1 MKKKD
6 QRISRFQKKI
16 RVILAVCIVFGGLL
30 VASVV
35 ASVFKE
41 DGLKNYEI
49 FARSETVYVMIILAI
64 ALLVLL
70 FFMLLAVRK
79 RNRENEYLPAYLCE
93 RAKSVLDESQYADGE
108 NLVELE
114 PVRGAELPFTEEAE
128 NESTEASEEKS
139 PDGEE
144 EAQPRKV
151 EREPRFYN
159 LSELDKQASVA
170 KRYAGVDSLAEL
182 CERFRRYCATEK
194 QLYYTIED
202 VRCFVASL
210 TVTKL
215 IVMQGMSGTGK
226 TSMACAFGDFLGNPS
241 LVVPVQPMW
250 KERSDLIGYFNEF
263 TGRFNETNL
272 LRKMYEANCNT
283 DEIYVTVL
291 DEMNIARV
299 EYYFAEFLSLLE
311 LEEGNQELDVVSDS
325 WENDPRR
332 LRNGKIELPQN
343 MWFMGTVNNDD
354 STFAI
359 SDKVYDRAMVMNFDR
374 KCEPFDC
381 EGSGE
386 VRISAEQFGELVRE
400 ARAKYAVSDRNMRRI
415 EELDRYLIEKFYIT
429 FGNRIN
435 RQLAEYV
442 PAYIACGGDELEA
455 IDGILAKKVFRK
467 LDSKNPVRIKSE
479 AEELQKKLDE
489 LFGEGSLP
497 LCREYVKKKA
507 EGIL

>member
-1 MKKKD
+1 MLFTVNYYIESAD
-6 QRISRFQKKI
+6 DTALNIG
-16 RVILAVCIVFGGLL
+16 VILKWLWGVMSSPIAVGI
-30 VASVV
+30 
-35 ASVFKE
+35 
-41 DGLKNYEI
+41 
-49 FARSETVYVMIILAI
+49 YVI
-64 ALLVLL
+64 LVLAAVVTL
-70 FFMLLAVRK
+70 IGFLLAEERRRPDPEMLQEYIERINEIKRQTVR
-79 RNRENEYLPAYLCE
+79 ETYIMPVGVPPA
-93 RAKSVLDESQYADGE
+93 K
-108 NLVELE
+108 
-114 PVRGAELPFTEEAE
+114 
-128 NESTEASEEKS
+128 EEKS

-144 EAQPRKV
+144 ETQPRKV

-381 EGSGE
+381 EGSGG

-400 ARAKYAVSDRNMRRI
+400 ARAKYAVSDRNVRRI

-479 AEELQKKLDE
+479 AAELLRKLDE

-507 EGIL
+507 EGVF